1 MSKAIHTSPWRYR
14 AGVGARAVAAIAG
27 GYALAALATA
37 VLALYLPMARQDA
50 VTTATL
56 LSFAIYAGAVVWVFA
71 VRSAWR
77 AWVGLAL
84 PAVLLSAMLALGR
97 GA

>member
-1 MSKAIHTSPWRYR
+1 MTVR
-14 AGVGARAVAAIAG
+14 ARLAVAARVLLAVLG

-37 VLALYLPMARQDA
+37 GLALTLPMARAEA

-71 VRSAWR
+71 ARRLASAC
-77 AWVGLAL
+77 VGLAV
-84 PAVLLSAMLALGR
+84 PALALGGLVWLLR
-97 GA
+97 GAAGG